1 MMYRIKSKNHKFS
14 INGTYLMKHGMEQGS
29 QIGRVLKEIE
39 KEWMSNNFK
48 ISKKRIQELIQNHS
62 H

>member
-1 MMYRIKSKNHKFS
+1 
-14 INGTYLMKHGMEQGS
+14 MKHGMEQGS